1 MSGDNTNGDNT
12 TPRDNRQTII
22 IVLAVVLT
30 ILVGLVVGFLASG
43 GLSGDP
49 AAAPTTTPATA
60 YLGRLTFDYGG
71 SADFTD

>member
-30 ILVGLVVGFLASG
+30 ILVGLVVGFLVSG

-49 AAAPTTTPATA
+49 APPQPRPRH
-60 YLGRLTFDYGG
+60 RLPRSTHLRLRR
-71 SADFTD
+71 